1 MYELDYASPIGN
13 LILVSDGEALTRL
26 ERIDH
31 AGRRD
36 DCTILRRTAQE
47 LDEYFAGTRRAFDI
61 PLKPAGTAFQLAAW
75 EALCRI
81 PYGETRS
88 YGQQAADIGRPKAAR
103 AIGQANHNN
112 HICILIP
119 CHRVIG
125 ASGKLTGYGGG
136 LDMKAFLLELE
147 ARVVRAAD

>member
-1 MYELDYASPIGN
+1 MYELDYMSPIGN
-13 LILVSDGEALTRL
+13 LLLVSNGTALTRL
-26 ERIDH
+26 ERADA
-31 AGRRD
+31 AGRRSSD
-36 DCTILRRTAQE
+36 SILQCTAQQ
-47 LDEYFAGTRRAFDI
+47 LDEYFAGTRREFDI
-61 PLKPAGTAFQLAAW
+61 PLCPVGTAFQLSAW

-88 YGQQAADIGRPKAAR
+88 YAQQAADIGRPKAAR

-136 LDMKAFLLELE
+136 LDMKAYLLELE
-147 ARVVRAAD
+147 ACVCAR

>member
-1 MYELDYASPIGN
+1 MGVIQPVAA
-13 LILVSDGEALTRL
+13 VMA
-26 ERIDH
+26 
-31 AGRRD
+31 
-36 DCTILRRTAQE
+36 AQQ
-47 LDEYFAGTRRAFDI
+47 LDEYFAGSRQELDI
-61 PLKPAGTAFQLAAW
+61 PLCPVGTAFQLAAW

-88 YGQQAADIGRPKAAR
+88 YAQQAADIGRPKAAR

-112 HICILIP
+112 PISILIP

-136 LDMKAFLLELE
+136 LDMKAYLLELE
-147 ARVVRAAD
+147 SRGCAR

>member
-1 MYELDYASPIGN
+1 MYELDYMSPIGN
-13 LILVSDGEALTRL
+13 LLLVSNGTALTRL
-26 ERIDH
+26 ERAD
-31 AGRRD
+31 AAERRSD
-36 DCTILRRTAQE
+36 DSILRRTAQQ
-47 LDEYFAGTRRAFDI
+47 LDEYFAGSRQEFDI
-61 PLKPAGTAFQLAAW
+61 PLCPVGTAFQLAAW

-88 YGQQAADIGRPKAAR
+88 YAQQAADIGRPKAAR

-112 HICILIP
+112 PISILIP

-136 LDMKAFLLELE
+136 LDMKAYLLELE
-147 ARVVRAAD
+147 ARVCAR